1 MISIKIN
8 EKDEYID
15 NNIKCKNYS
24 VLEGIALL
32 DIALDILKNDF
43 EIKTCD
49 ILSLLKEYKEYRS
62 DMKGVKH

>member
-15 NNIKCKNYS
+15 NNVKCKNYS

-49 ILSLLKEYKEYRS
+49 ILSLLKEYRN

>member
-15 NNIKCKNYS
+15 NNVKCKNYS

-49 ILSLLKEYKEYRS
+49 ILSLLKEYRS